1 MRYRKLDENRDMTF
15 GRSSGNIWHDAVDA
29 VGQSI
34 LTRLLLFTGEWYLDI
49 TEGTP
54 WGGFPFNRN
63 VVEQGRILAEH
74 TQLSRDAAIKD
85 RVLTTDGVLAITNYG
100 SSFDPD
106 GRGFSVNMTVDT
118 IYGSIL
124 EFTLFNAARQTSTE
138 GVVVSVRSLAR

>member
-15 GRSSGNIWHDAVDA
+15 GRSAGNIYHDQVDA
-29 VGQSI
+29 VGQAI
-34 LTRLLLFTGEWYLDI
+34 LTRLLLFTGEWFLDR

-54 WGGFPFNRN
+54 WGGFPFNRQ

-85 RVLTTDGVLAITNYG
+85 RVISTFGVLAISNYG
-100 SSFDPD
+100 SSFDPT

-118 IYGSIL
+118 IYGSVL
-124 EFTLFNAARQTSTE
+124 ELTLFSAVNPSPTA
-138 GVVVSVRSLAR
+138 VSVQVRPTR